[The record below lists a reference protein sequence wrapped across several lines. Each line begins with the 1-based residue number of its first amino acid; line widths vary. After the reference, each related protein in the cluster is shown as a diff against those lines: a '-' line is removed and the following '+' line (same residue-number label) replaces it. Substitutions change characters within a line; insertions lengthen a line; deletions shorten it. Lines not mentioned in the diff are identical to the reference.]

1 MRWLSLGTVCCAA
14 MMTFTTPGTAG
25 AQDVDTFPVPVVEVS
40 AGYMLMHDTVAE
52 DRYPGGWYFS
62 TAGNVTR
69 WFGIVG
75 EASGGYRSEDSTFQ
89 QDAVRMSTKRQVYA
103 FLGGGRFF
111 HKAGRVVPFAQMLAG
126 VATHQYQNTTTI
138 ASGGPGRPG
147 DYSYKG
153 SLTGPALQPGGG
165 ITVYLTELV
174 GVRAA
179 LDYRVT
185 FDKDNEALNEVR
197 VVTGFTFRWGRR

>member
-1 MRWLSLGTVCCAA
+1 MRLLSLVCFAA
-14 MMTFTTPGTAG
+14 SMTFTGPATSA
-25 AQDVDTFPVPVVEVS
+25 AQDIESMPVPAVEVS

-52 DRYPGGWYFS
+52 DKYPGGWYFS
-62 TAGNVTR
+62 TVGNLSH
-69 WFGIVG
+69 WFGVVG
-75 EASGGYRSEDSTFQ
+75 EASGGYRSEDSRFLEDT
-89 QDAVRMSTKRQVYA
+89 VRMATKRQVYA

-126 VATHQYQNTTTI
+126 VATHRIQQTTTI
-138 ASGGPGRPG
+138 ASGGPGPG
-147 DYSYKG
+147 TYGYKG
-153 SLTGPALQPGGG
+153 SVTGAALQPGGG

-185 FDKDNEALNEVR
+185 FDRDNDALHEVR
-197 VVTGFTFRWGRR
+197 FVSGFTFRWGSR